1 MGRFRL
7 FAGIALF
14 IISGLVVYSSYYV
27 GGRIEQRFAA
37 VCSDEASW
45 ASRTQLSCEEVGYN
59 RGWFSSN
66 ATTRITARGVDN
78 PAVVLRHSIQHG
90 PFSTRG
96 DRLLGLGRVDTVAEL
111 DHGNS
116 TTPFRTAFQN
126 KTPLRAT
133 THITLGGSMR
143 SVILSPQ
150 EEWKSG
156 DKEFAWGGM
165 NGTVTLLRSSNRG
178 MDLDFQFPRMELDV
192 PGQSGDVLVK
202 DLRMS
207 RSVRRNEQGGMVNGT
222 ADLRME
228 RIEAHDSQMGQVSAE
243 SVAMTSQTDRSGDL
257 LRSRTE
263 MGLKQGRLGEVAIE
277 QGDFHMLL
285 DSLDARALR
294 QWRTLLRQSPEDIQE
309 EQIHGIAKRFLA
321 SSPRMDEAK
330 LRVETGEGEIR
341 MDASASFNGTGELP
355 ATDSPQ
361 MLRRLTAR
369 TRLSVPES
377 IGVRIAT
384 VPVGFLQGLT
394 SEQDSS
400 SDSEAM
406 KRRAKDWLEKLR
418 QLEYISRDS
427 GRYAV
432 DMKLEKGLLSVNDK
446 PVLPIG
452 GLMQGE

>member
-7 FAGIALF
+7 FAGIALL
-14 IISGLVVYSSYYV
+14 IIGGLVVFSSYYI

-37 VCSDEASW
+37 VCSDEAPW
-45 ASRTQLSCEEVGYN
+45 ASRTQLSCEEVDYN

-66 ATTRITARGVDN
+66 ATTRITARGTES
-78 PAVVLRHSIQHG
+78 PALLLRHTISHG
-90 PFSTRG
+90 PLSMHK
-96 DRLLGLGRVDTVAEL
+96 DYILGLARVQTVGEL
-111 DHGNS
+111 EHGNATS
-116 TTPFRTAFQN
+116 PLRTAFQY

-133 THITLGGSMR
+133 TYVSLGSSMR
-143 SVILSPQ
+143 SKIHSPRD
-150 EEWKSG
+150 EWQSG
-156 DKEFAWGGM
+156 DTEFAWGGI
-165 NGTVTLLRSSNRG
+165 NGTVTLLRSSKRG
-178 MDLDFQFPRMELDV
+178 MDADFQFPRMEVDV

-228 RIEAHDSQMGQVSAE
+228 RIEVHDSQVGQVSAE

-257 LRSRTE
+257 LRSKTE
-263 MGLKQGRLGEVAIE
+263 IGLKQGRLGEVAIE
-277 QGDFHMLL
+277 QGDFRMLL

-294 QWRTLLRQSPEDIQE
+294 QWRLLMRQAPEDIQE
-309 EQIHGIAKRFLA
+309 GRIRGIAKRFLA

-330 LRVETGEGEIR
+330 LRVETGEGEIQ
-341 MDASASFNGTGELP
+341 MDASASFNGTGEMP

-361 MLRRLTAR
+361 MLKRLTAR
-369 TRLSVPES
+369 TRLSVPVS

-384 VPVGFLQGLT
+384 VPVAFLQGLT
-394 SEQDSS
+394 SEQGPSAES
-400 SDSEAM
+400 QEM
-406 KRRAKDWLEKLR
+406 ERRAKDWLEKLR
-418 QLEYISRDS
+418 QMAYISRDS